1 MKTGSLREAGLVLV
15 LALSLAGPAPGQAVE
30 PGAGAPVA
38 TAPQAAPA
46 APATFRDVI
55 RLHEAGLSDEF
66 ILRKIGREGFVY
78 HLSTEDIIACKTAGL
93 PEPIIEAML
102 KTAAGTEPEA
112 RVPPRPAPETVPPVA
127 PSPAPHAVSPAPP
140 VVPATPPVTPAE
152 PSVAP
157 AAPAPAAAPSAA
169 FSAGSPPASPAVP
182 PAIPSPVPA
191 VVPLPPPQA
200 ADAPSLARQAERSWE
215 GMVRRA
221 PGVVLFRP
229 PWEPGRVSFREE
241 RLAWVDATDAGKK
254 IALPASE
261 IREHFLVC
269 PKDSDSDGD
278 CFEWGVKTA
287 DGEHRFRDAAWERA
301 RSAKPLELFE
311 FLRAIYPDLPTA
323 RYRAKKR

>member
-1 MKTGSLREAGLVLV
+1 MKIGSLRKAGLV
-15 LALSLAGPAPGQAVE
+15 LALSLARPAFAQAVE

-55 RLHEAGLSDEF
+55 RLHEAGLSDDF

-78 HLSTEDIIACKTAGL
+78 RLSTEDIIACKTAGL
-93 PEPIIEAML
+93 PEPVIEAML

-112 RVPPRPAPETVPPVA
+112 RVPPREAPETVPPVA
-127 PSPAPHAVSPAPP
+127 PSPAPPAVSPAPP
-140 VVPATPPVTPAE
+140 VVPATPSVAPAE

-157 AAPAPAAAPSAA
+157 AAPAASAPAAAPSAA
-169 FSAGSPPASPAVP
+169 SPA
-182 PAIPSPVPA
+182 VPA
-191 VVPLPPPQA
+191 VVPLPPPRV
-200 ADAPSLARQAERSWE
+200 ADAPSPARQTERSWE

-229 PWEPGRVSFREE
+229 PWEPGQVSFREE
-241 RLAWVDATDAGKK
+241 KLVWLDAADEGKNL
-254 IALPASE
+254 ALPASE

-287 DGEHRFRDAAWERA
+287 DGEYRFRDAAWEKA

-311 FLRAIYPDLPTA
+311 FLRAIFPNLPTA